1 MNDLINAIF
10 ELGGG
15 LLITLNCIQL
25 RKDKQVK
32 GVSIPVVAFFSVWGF
47 WNIYYYPS
55 LGQTLSF
62 IGGIIIALANTTWV
76 IMAIYYARKK

>member
-1 MNDLINAIF
+1 MNDLVNSIF

-15 LLITLNCIQL
+15 LLITLNCFRL
-25 RKDKQVK
+25 YKDKVVK
-32 GVSIPVVAFFSVWGF
+32 GVSVATVAFFSLWGY

-62 IGGIIIALANTTWV
+62 IGGIVIAVANTVWV
-76 IMAIYYARKK
+76 GMAIYYAKRD